1 MILNYAISSMVF
13 SQMLFPNSTSRKVW
27 LFTEWYEFRFHYEPF
42 QLLYRE
48 FTDKLKHVNA
58 RPVHKKN
65 EKCDKKNYRPVGI
78 LTNISKIHEKLWY
91 NQSSKYFDSV
101 LVTNQCGF
109 RKGFT
114 SEYCLLVMLEK
125 FEEAIERGN
134 QFGALLTD
142 LSKAFDRIDHKVLI
156 EKLMRRFIDCPKYNI
171 FLPET

>member
-1 MILNYAISSMVF
+1 M
-13 SQMLFPNSTSRKVW
+13 
-27 LFTEWYEFRFHYEPF
+27 
-42 QLLYRE
+42 
-48 FTDKLKHVNA
+48 
-58 RPVHKKN
+58 
-65 EKCDKKNYRPVGI
+65 GI

-125 FEEAIERGN
+125 FEDAIERGN

-142 LSKAFDRIDHKVLI
+142 LSKAFDRIDHKLLI
-156 EKLMRRFIDCPKYNI
+156 EKLMRRFIDCLKYNI